1 MSYLEMELPD
11 FDYLKL
17 LANEDPDKLERLRR
31 IYCEQ
36 LINSAPDRYRG
47 RLQGLQ
53 FQIDMIKRKSKNPLH
68 SCMQISKLMLDNYV
82 DMQQAIKGIDC
93 SADSVFPERPRYS
106 DNIIY
111 LTD

>member
-1 MSYLEMELPD
+1 MELPD

-31 IYCEQ
+31 LYCEQ
-36 LINSAPDRYRG
+36 LIDSAPDRYRG

-93 SADSVFPERPRYS
+93 DADVTLPKQPHYS

-111 LTD
+111 LCD